1 MKRGVLIATVVC
13 SVVFWESVCRA
24 EHYIYQGGQ
33 MAELGIDSIECLILP
48 NLWYSG
54 PKPEI
59 CFEY

>member
-1 MKRGVLIATVVC
+1 MGRGVFITAVV
-13 SVVFWESVCRA
+13 SAVVFWESLCYA

-33 MAELGIDSIECLILP
+33 MVELGIDSTKCLILP
-48 NLWYSG
+48 HLWYSG